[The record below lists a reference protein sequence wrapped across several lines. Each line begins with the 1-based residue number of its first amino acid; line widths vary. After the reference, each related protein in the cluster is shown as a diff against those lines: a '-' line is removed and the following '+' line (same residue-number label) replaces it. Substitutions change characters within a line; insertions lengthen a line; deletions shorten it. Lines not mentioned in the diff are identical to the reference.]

1 MSKEDN
7 NGSIDYQKLND
18 EEIKK
23 YFEDSKI
30 DFNPKVKITDKQFN
44 DNISKLIKPNI
55 NINSNS
61 YTSEQEYISKV
72 SDPFKR
78 MQQLKAELLK
88 NKNDIDNAIS
98 KYNDI
103 STQVDISDI
112 NNYSI
117 LYSNAQKYKN
127 KVDSFINYDI
137 IKNRLNKK
145 GMDSDSDSEDE
156 DDVDEQ
162 KKAEKAK
169 ENKAKKEEKKNN
181 ILKKREEN
189 EKLLKKIEESTSAL
203 FRTNF
208 EINSLNEKYSLL
220 TNNLISK
227 LNNIDSDLNL
237 YMKYKVCANP
247 DNTLTT
253 LKNKI
258 IEVENQISKIE
269 NIIGDYDFNVHKSTI
284 YGALKNILKL
294 NNDNKDYVKNRFENS
309 RVLDS
314 MIKLFNEDESNKT
327 YLETYKQ
334 ICESYLLY
342 LSMKKFEDVISY
354 LKKRINAIKSI
365 ILNSEQFDFDIKA
378 LNELIKKNEGNYE
391 ILKYKYLQTLECFSN
406 LEEIL
411 KEINNLDVIMKK
423 KI

>member
-1 MSKEDN
+1 MSN
-7 NGSIDYQKLND
+7 NENIDYKKLNE
-18 EEIKK
+18 EEIQK
-23 YFEDSKI
+23 YYQDSKI
-30 DFNPKVKITDKQFN
+30 EYDPKHPITDKQFREN
-44 DNISKLIKPNI
+44 VPKLIKPNI

-61 YTSEQEYISKV
+61 YTVDEEYIPKV
-72 SDPFKR
+72 SDPYKR
-78 MQQLKAELLK
+78 MLHLKKELLQ
-88 NKNDIDNAIS
+88 NKNDIDEAIS

-103 STQVDISDI
+103 SSKIDISDI
-112 NNYSI
+112 NNYSL
-117 LYSNAQKYKN
+117 LYSNIQNYKN
-127 KVDSFINYDI
+127 KIDSFLNYDI
-137 IKNRLNKK
+137 IKKRQNKK
-145 GMDSDSDSEDE
+145 WDEESESDSDEE
-156 DDVDEQ
+156 DDDEQ
-162 KKAEKAK
+162 KKQEKAK
-169 ENKAKKEEKKNN
+169 QNKIQNEEKKKN
-181 ILKKREEN
+181 ILKQREED
-189 EKLLKKIEESTSAL
+189 EKLLKQLEENKDIL
-203 FRTNF
+203 FKEKV
-208 EINSLNEKYSLL
+208 EIKSSYENYNNL

-227 LNNIDSDLNL
+227 LNNIDTDLNF

-294 NNDNKDYVKNRFENS
+294 NNDSKDYVKNRFENS

>member
-1 MSKEDN
+1 MTEEN
-7 NGSIDYQKLND
+7 PIDYKKMNE

-23 YFEDSKI
+23 YLEDTKIEYDASK
-30 DFNPKVKITDKQFN
+30 KITEKEFN
-44 DNISKLIKPNI
+44 QNLSKLIKPNT
-55 NINSNS
+55 NVSANSFEGDS
-61 YTSEQEYISKV
+61 EYIPKV
-72 SDPFKR
+72 SDPYKR
-78 MQQLKAELLK
+78 LLQLKTELLK
-88 NKNDIDNAIS
+88 NKSDIDEAIS

-103 STQVDISDI
+103 SSKIDISDI
-112 NNYSI
+112 NNYSL
-117 LYSNAQKYKN
+117 LYSNIQNYKN
-127 KVDSFINYDI
+127 KIDSFLNYDI
-137 IKNRLNKK
+137 IKKRQNKK
-145 GMDSDSDSEDE
+145 WDEESESDSDE
-156 DDVDEQ
+156 DDDEQ
-162 KKAEKAK
+162 KKQEKAK
-169 ENKAKKEEKKNN
+169 QNKIQNEEKKKN
-181 ILKKREEN
+181 ILKQREED
-189 EKLLKKIEESTSAL
+189 EKLLKQLEENKDIL
-203 FRTNF
+203 FKEKV
-208 EINSLNEKYSLL
+208 EIKSSYENYNNL